1 MCFSF
6 FTVLGA
12 ILQEQP
18 SDADVAQLLSILD
31 DDKSGVIEFQDFLNT
46 MAKWLE
52 EANAGM
58 TSSQKR
64 MMRIEDVCEFRFQI
78 CRT

>member
-1 MCFSF
+1 MYLNINPP
-6 FTVLGA
+6 VLGA

-18 SDADVAQLLSILD
+18 SDSDVAQLLAILD

-52 EANAGM
+52 EANAEM
-58 TSSQKR
+58 TSSQR
-64 MMRIEDVCEFRFQI
+64 RLMRVEEVILCW
-78 CRT
+78 